1 MRYNSHILG
10 GVISAQN
17 HADPAHAGSFSF
29 KEIYMKEVPA
39 AVVKAGITLAVVAAS
54 PFVAKAANG
63 LADKD
68 NWQWWSKSKDST
80 GNI

>member
-1 MRYNSHILG
+1 
-10 GVISAQN
+10 
-17 HADPAHAGSFSF
+17 
-29 KEIYMKEVPA
+29 MKEVPA